1 MSTPRKHAGLNET
14 ENPKWIPG
22 IYNYCDR
29 WCERC
34 AFTGKCRSFAMEI
47 RDEPGN
53 DILDDLEAHD
63 IRSREFW
70 DDLSEVMNQT
80 LEYIRKISGETDT
93 EPGAI
98 NDQQW
103 EYLKKRDEEL
113 ELAARQHPVALAAWK
128 YSNLTESWLDLN
140 KDLVAEKEKELDT
153 RVKLNAGGKR
163 ALTEAELISDAL
175 QIIRWYEPQIWV
187 KLMRALTGKMGEEE
201 HTGEPRDSDGSAKVA
216 LIAIDRSLAAWGQ
229 LQFIFPEHT
238 DDFITLLL
246 QLDRMRNAVETE
258 FPQARVFHR
267 AGFDDE
273 EETHL

>member
-1 MSTPRKHAGLNET
+1 MSSNKET
-14 ENPKWIPG
+14 ESEVPENPNWIPG

-47 RDEPGN
+47 NRDEDSGIPA
-53 DILDDLEAHD
+53 DTEAHD

-80 LEYIRKISGETDT
+80 MEYLRKISKEEGEDS
-93 EPGAI
+93 EAM

-113 ELAARQHPVALAAWK
+113 EQAAREHPVALAAWK
-128 YSNLTESWLDLN
+128 YSDLAETWLNQN
-140 KDLVAEKEKELDT
+140 KETLSHKKEELDT
-153 RVKLNAGGKR
+153 RVKLGAGGKR
-163 ALTEAELISDAL
+163 AATENELIGDAL

-201 HTGEPRDSDGSAKVA
+201 SVEAPKDSDGSAKVA

-229 LQFIFPEHT
+229 LQFIFPELT
-238 DDFITLLL
+238 NDFITLLL
-246 QLDRMRNAVETE
+246 QLDRLRKQVEAE
-258 FPQARVFHR
+258 FPESRAFKR
-267 AGFDDE
+267 AGFDDDGGINA
-273 EETHL
+273 